1 MKSSIEEIISCN
13 MESLSEKLSPPTV
26 CGDGHTQLASP
37 LSDSNGNEI
46 SGEDLKKMLGT
57 DSETT
62 IGVLQ
67 NMSPIGM
74 GGIGAVFSGQ
84 DPVLR
89 REIAIKIL
97 RPAYRNQLNY
107 VSSFIREARITAQ
120 IDHPNVIPVHKLG
133 VFDDA
138 GAYFIMKRVKGITL
152 AQILRKLR
160 EGVPEAV
167 KTYTRQRLLEI
178 FVSICNGV
186 AFAHSKGIIHRDL
199 KPANIMVGDYGE
211 VFIADWGLAIYR
223 AQDDTSHAAAKISLG
238 HLPEEKQPS
247 DNNTRVSGTPAFM
260 APEQI
265 SSKVEDLD
273 SQIDVYA
280 LGTILYSILTWEP
293 SPFEGASTV
302 TELMQNV
309 ASHKFL
315 RPRRRAPKRKIPYEL
330 EAITLKAMH
339 ADKTRRYE
347 SVIALLE
354 DVRNY
359 LAKYPVSAYS
369 PLPHYRLYKLIR
381 RRPLVPVTLL
391 AALLTLGAWNLT
403 QKLNNYI
410 EAQSLLV
417 LVDDLLEECEKSRNL
432 AHNSRN
438 KLNEAFASTGNT
450 EIYGSTLRLKNR
462 YLRSSNEFTVSS
474 NSAWDMLGK
483 LLALNVDRRIVA
495 NHIARLLNNQVIFAN
510 ASGNQLLLNQ
520 TFERLNNLPENLKEI
535 LFTRNPSLAREIKM
549 FTLNSGEL
557 KINTPIDGIKLSA
570 VKMTADSRPGSDPES
585 AENTFVKI
593 SPAPASNILQAGQY
607 MIIAHLPDNREIR
620 FPILIERDKLE
631 VIDFAPPVTIPD
643 NLVYIPEGNFI
654 FGERAFD
661 DQFARTRLPA
671 FLIGK
676 YEVTIKEY
684 LEFWQQLSDPA
695 RREQY
700 KARIDADIKNGRKLL
715 DLWDDRGN
723 LLKPYTPDMPIVG
736 ITPEAVNAYLAYMC
750 KKTGMHYRLPT
761 VLEWEKAAR
770 GVDGREYVWGN
781 EYKQKYACVSNK
793 QHNDIKSTPVN
804 IGSYPTDR
812 SVYGVMDMT
821 GNVRE
826 LVTNP
831 GSWQYYTAKGSSFR
845 YSQRFSRLAS
855 QAYASNLSDVGFR
868 CVVELPGKAK

>member
-13 MESLSEKLSPPTV
+13 MESLQDSASQQTV
-26 CGDGHTQLASP
+26 CCDGQTQIATP
-37 LSDSNGNEI
+37 LSDNDGNEI
-46 SGEDLKKMLGT
+46 SGDDLKEMLGT
-57 DSETT
+57 DSEAT

-67 NMSPIGM
+67 NMTPIGM

-89 REIAIKIL
+89 REVAIKIL
-97 RPAYRNQLNY
+97 RPAYRNQLGY

-160 EGVPEAV
+160 EGHAETVR
-167 KTYTRQRLLEI
+167 TYTRQRLLEI

-211 VFIADWGLAIYR
+211 VFIADWGLALYR
-223 AQDDTSHAAAKISLG
+223 AQDDTSKALDKISLG
-238 HLPEEKQPS
+238 HLPEEKKS
-247 DNNTRVSGTPAFM
+247 EDDNNRVSGTPAFM
-260 APEQI
+260 APEQLLN
-265 SSKVEDLD
+265 KAEELD

-339 ADKTRRYE
+339 ENKNQRYE
-347 SVIALLE
+347 SVIALLA

-391 AALLTLGAWNLT
+391 AALLTLGAWFLT
-403 QKLNNYI
+403 LKLNNYI
-410 EAQSLLV
+410 EAQSLLT
-417 LVDDLLEECEKSRNL
+417 LVDDLLEDCEKSRNL
-432 AHNSRN
+432 AHTNRN
-438 KLNEAFASTGNT
+438 MLNDVFASTGNT
-450 EIYGSTLRLKNR
+450 EIYGGNLRLKSR
-462 YLRSSNEFTVSS
+462 YLRSSNEFILSS
-474 NSAWDMLGK
+474 NSAWDMLTK
-483 LLALNVDRRIVA
+483 LLNLNVDRKLVA
-495 NHIARLLNNQVIFAN
+495 KHIARLLHNQILFAN
-510 ASGNQLLLNQ
+510 AVGNQPLLKQ
-520 TFERLNNLPENLKEI
+520 TFERLNNLPEDIKAV
-535 LFTRNPSLAREIKM
+535 LFERTPALINQAKM
-549 FTLNSGEL
+549 FERNTGEL
-557 KINTPIDGIKLSA
+557 KINSSINNIKLTA
-570 VKMTADSRPGSDPES
+570 VKNDMDSAAEVS
-585 AENTFVKI
+585 AAGKDTFIKI
-593 SPAPASNILQAGQY
+593 NPAPEVNLLPSGQY
-607 MIIAHLPDNREIR
+607 MITAHLPDDREIR
-620 FPILIERDKLE
+620 FPIFIERDKLE
-631 VIDFAPPVTIPD
+631 VLEFAPPAVIPE
-643 NLVYIPEGNFI
+643 NMVYIPEGNFI

-661 DQFARTRLPA
+661 DLYARTRLPA
-671 FLIGK
+671 FMIGK
-676 YEVTIKEY
+676 YEVTIREY
-684 LEFWQQLSDPA
+684 MEFWGSLKDPA
-695 RREQY
+695 LKEQY
-700 KARIDADIKNGRKLL
+700 KPRIDGNINYGRKLL
-715 DLWDDRGN
+715 DLWDEQGK
-723 LLKPYTPDMPIVG
+723 LLDTYTPDMPVVG
-736 ITPEAVNAYLAYMC
+736 VTPEAANAYMEYMTR
-750 KKTGMHYRLPT
+750 KTGLRYRLPT
-761 VLEWEKAAR
+761 ALQWEKAAR

-781 EYKQKYACVSNK
+781 DYKHSYACVSSPG
-793 QHNDIKSTPVN
+793 DTIKTRPTA
-804 IGSYPTDR
+804 IGSYPQDR

-831 GSWQYYTAKGSSFR
+831 DSWQYYTAKGSSFR

-868 CVVELPGKAK
+868 CVVELPGRK

>member
-1 MKSSIEEIISCN
+1 
-13 MESLSEKLSPPTV
+13 MESDQAATADHTV
-26 CGDGHTQLASP
+26 CGDGQTQLASP
-37 LSDSNGNEI
+37 LADSNGNEI
-46 SGEDLKKMLGT
+46 SGDDLKKMLGT
-57 DSETT
+57 GSEAT
-62 IGVLQ
+62 IGVLHD
-67 NMSPIGM
+67 MSPIGM
-74 GGIGAVFSGQ
+74 GGIGAVFSAH

-97 RPAYRNQLNY
+97 RPAYRNQLDY

-138 GAYFIMKRVKGITL
+138 GAYFIMKRVRGITL

-160 EGVPEAV
+160 EGSADAV

-211 VFIADWGLAIYR
+211 VFIVDWGLALYR
-223 AQDDTSHAAAKISLG
+223 AQDDTSHANGKISLG
-238 HLPEEKQPS
+238 HLPEEKKPEGK
-247 DNNTRVSGTPAFM
+247 NTRVSGTPAFM

-265 SSKVEDLD
+265 LNKADELD

-339 ADKTRRYE
+339 ADKARRYE
-347 SVIALLE
+347 SVIALLS

-359 LAKYPVSAYS
+359 QAKYPVSAYS

-391 AALLTLGAWNLT
+391 AALLTLGIWNLT
-403 QKLNNYI
+403 LKFQNYI
-410 EAQSLLV
+410 EAQSLMV
-417 LVDDLLEECEKSRNL
+417 LVNDLIEECEKSRNQ
-432 AHNSRN
+432 AFVSRN
-438 KLNEAFASTGNT
+438 KLNEIFASTGNT
-450 EIYGSTLRLKNR
+450 EIHGSNIRLKSR
-462 YLRSSNEFTVSS
+462 YLRSSNEFTVSCN
-474 NSAWDMLGK
+474 NSWD
-483 LLALNVDRRIVA
+483 LLNRLLNLNVDRKLVA
-495 NHIARLLNNQVIFAN
+495 KHIARLLNNQVQFAN
-510 ASGNQLLLNQ
+510 TVGNQPLLKQ
-520 TFERLNNLPENLKEI
+520 AFERINSLPQELKNE
-535 LFTRNPSLAREIKM
+535 LFQHIPALARQLKM
-549 FTLNSGEL
+549 FENNTGEL
-557 KINTPIDGIKLSA
+557 KINISNPGIKLSA
-570 VKMTADSRPGSDPES
+570 VKTDAVQISENNLNSDPE
-585 AENTFVKI
+585 NTFIKI
-593 SPAPASNILQAGQY
+593 KPAPAVNLLKSGQY
-607 MIIAHLPDNREIR
+607 MITAHLPDNREIR
-620 FPILIERDKLE
+620 FPISIERDRVE
-631 VIDFAPPVTIPD
+631 VLDFDPPAVIPE
-643 NLVYIPEGNFI
+643 NMVYIPEGNFI

-661 DQFARTRLPA
+661 DQFARKRLLA

-676 YEVTIKEY
+676 YEVTLGEY
-684 LEFWQQLSDPA
+684 LRFWKSLKDPA
-695 RREQY
+695 LKEQY
-700 KARIDADIKNGRKLL
+700 KARIDGDIKKGRKLL
-715 DLWDDRGN
+715 DLWDDKGK
-723 LLKPYTPDMPIVG
+723 LAAPYKENMPVIGV
-736 ITPEAVNAYLAYMC
+736 TPEAVNAYMEYMSSRT
-750 KKTGMHYRLPT
+750 KLHYRLPT
-761 VLEWEKAAR
+761 ALEWEKAAR

-781 EYKQKYACVSNK
+781 DYKYNRACVSGRNK
-793 QHNDIKSTPVN
+793 DEMKSHPVSS
-804 IGSYPTDR
+804 GSYPEDR

-845 YSQRFSRLAS
+845 YSQRFARTAS

-868 CVVELPGKAK
+868 CAVELPAKDKEL